1 MKTRCRWLAIAAFGA
16 WAIGCA
22 PRGRPSPS
30 PTKAPPSAAPAASSP
45 GPRAEEPAPSES
57 DERDRECELTVRASA
72 HAVERALTD
81 YERYATILPNFGR
94 SRVLRRTADSSDV
107 YLQVPILRG
116 AANLWGVVRFVGP
129 AVGPDGARIEGRYLR
144 QGNVSAF
151 HCLWRYRPVDDAN
164 TTLHLALLVLPQ
176 VPLPESVIESELTGA
191 CRDAVQGVKAYVE
204 ARSGPP
210 DGG

>member
-1 MKTRCRWLAIAAFGA
+1 MMPRCRWLGIALGA
-16 WAIGCA
+16 WAIGCG

-30 PTKAPPSAAPAASSP
+30 PSKAPPSAAPAASSP
-45 GPRAEEPAPSES
+45 APQTEEPSDG
-57 DERDRECELTVRASA
+57 DERDRECELTVRAPA
-72 HAVERALTD
+72 RAVERALVD
-81 YERYATILPNFGR
+81 YERYATMLPNFGR
-94 SRVLRRTADSSDV
+94 SRVLRRTADSAEV

-129 AVGPDGARIEGRYLR
+129 VAGPDAARIEGRYMR

-151 HCLWRYRPVDDAN
+151 HCLWRYRPVDETN
-164 TTLHLALLVLPQ
+164 TMLHLALLVLPQ

-191 CRDAVQGVKAYVE
+191 CRDAVQGVKVYVE
-204 ARSGPP
+204 ARRAPP